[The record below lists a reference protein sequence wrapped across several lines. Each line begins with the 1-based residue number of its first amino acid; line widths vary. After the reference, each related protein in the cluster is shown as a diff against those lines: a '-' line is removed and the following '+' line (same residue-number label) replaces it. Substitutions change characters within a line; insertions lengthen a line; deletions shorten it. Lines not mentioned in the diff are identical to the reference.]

1 MIVKLIFN
9 TLFLKKMVTKRP
21 CLCWPMLAVWIVSL
35 SFFVLSISNVLWGSL
50 QCNGSEEIIAD
61 FNSNPQPPLPPTFS
75 GWGNGAEMTGRPP
88 PLIFL
93 TPLSIVDLTRPIW
106 SGGSYYCVSS
116 SRRYKRFS
124 PHNGAHFRAFQFTP
138 RSNATTKVS
147 INRLGLSQSSKAFQ
161 ITPCSKCFNTM
172 HCNGSVTCCPS
183 VLHSSRCCKKKP
195 AMCEHEM

>member
-1 MIVKLIFN
+1 MLTYVSGLNRFFIFFLCFLLVMSFGVHYNAMVVKKSLPISIL
-9 TLFLKKMVTKRP
+9 TLNP
-21 CLCWPMLAVWIVSL
+21 LC
-35 SFFVLSISNVLWGSL
+35 
-50 QCNGSEEIIAD
+50 
-61 FNSNPQPPLPPTFS
+61 PPTFS

-147 INRLGLSQSSKAFQ
+147 INRLGLSQSPKAFQ

-172 HCNGSVTCCPS
+172 HYNGSVTCCSS
-183 VLHSSRCCKKKP
+183 VPTALAVAKRSQQCVNTRP
-195 AMCEHEM
+195 ACFHFL

>member
-1 MIVKLIFN
+1 MIVH
-9 TLFLKKMVTKRP
+9 VTKNDSKLYLP
-21 CLCWPMLAVWIVSL
+21 SLFCLCFLLVM
-35 SFFVLSISNVLWGSL
+35 SFGVL
-50 QCNGSEEIIAD
+50 CNDNEEIIAD
-61 FNSNPQPPLPPTFS
+61 FNPNPQPPLPPTFS

-93 TPLSIVDLTRPIW
+93 TPLSIVDLTRPIC

-147 INRLGLSQSSKAFQ
+147 INRLGLSQSPKAFQ

-172 HCNGSVTCCPS
+172 HCNGSVTCCSS
-183 VLHSSRCCKKKP
+183 VPTALAVAKRSQQCVNTKCRR
-195 AMCEHEM
+195 

>member
-1 MIVKLIFN
+1 
-9 TLFLKKMVTKRP
+9 MVTKLP
-21 CLCWPMLAVWIVSL
+21 SLCSPILAVWIVFNSQRIYISIL
-35 SFFVLSISNVLWGSL
+35 ALFNLCFLLVMSFGVH
-50 QCNGSEEIIAD
+50 CNGCKEIIAD
-61 FNSNPQPPLPPTFS
+61 FNPYPQPPLPPTFS

-124 PHNGAHFRAFQFTP
+124 THNGAHFRAFQFTP

-161 ITPCSKCFNTM
+161 ITPCSKCFNRM
-172 HCNGSVTCCPS
+172 HCNGSVTCS
-183 VLHSSRCCKKKP
+183 SSILHSSRWCKKKP
-195 AMCEHEM
+195 ASVKGQCRIQ

>member
-1 MIVKLIFN
+1 MLTYVSGLNRFFIFFLCFLLVMSFGVHYNAMVVKKSLPISIL
-9 TLFLKKMVTKRP
+9 TLNP
-21 CLCWPMLAVWIVSL
+21 LC
-35 SFFVLSISNVLWGSL
+35 
-50 QCNGSEEIIAD
+50 
-61 FNSNPQPPLPPTFS
+61 PPTFS

-147 INRLGLSQSSKAFQ
+147 INRLQKEASNVWTLDQLVSTSCKYLLRPLVSCWATRWKARQ
-161 ITPCSKCFNTM
+161 EK
-172 HCNGSVTCCPS
+172 
-183 VLHSSRCCKKKP
+183 
-195 AMCEHEM
+195 